1 LGLTGVGPEQKRT
14 RCMFDININPEW
26 FLLALAPVFVAAIG
40 LEFLY
45 WQRRGVAKY
54 SWIDSVSNVSLSLLH
69 QASDFLFSLLFVK
82 TVYTFVYETGLKA
95 VPPALWSFLA
105 LFVLQ
110 DFLYYFFHRAH
121 HRIRW
126 MWCSHVVHHSSE
138 RLNLS
143 TALRQSLTY
152 PLSGMWA
159 FWLPLT
165 WLGFEPDHVVL
176 MVGLSLAYQFFVH
189 TEAVGKLGALEW
201 VFNTPSHHRVHHGKN
216 AQYIDRNYGGILIIW
231 DRLFGTF
238 AEEQEKPEYGIVRQV
253 HSHNPLFL
261 TFHEW
266 MEMGRDVWTTRD
278 LRFLWK
284 PPEWRG
290 RYGELEVPGRGR
302 DEA

>member
-1 LGLTGVGPEQKRT
+1 
-14 RCMFDININPEW
+14 
-26 FLLALAPVFVAAIG
+26 
-40 LEFLY
+40 
-45 WQRRGVAKY
+45 
-54 SWIDSVSNVSLSLLH
+54 
-69 QASDFLFSLLFVK
+69 
-82 TVYTFVYETGLKA
+82 
-95 VPPALWSFLA
+95 
-105 LFVLQ
+105 
-110 DFLYYFFHRAH
+110 
-121 HRIRW
+121 
-126 MWCSHVVHHSSE
+126 
-138 RLNLS
+138 
-143 TALRQSLTY
+143 
-152 PLSGMWA
+152 
-159 FWLPLT
+159 
-165 WLGFEPDHVVL
+165 VL

-290 RYGELEVPGRGR
+290 
-302 DEA
+302 